1 MYQPHVSLK
10 PMWTDPPARPCPT
23 LRRLL
28 RLAGARPEHKVCVT
42 GPQGLAALL
51 SLSNMG
57 FSEACCLRGDACAC
71 GDGPCDV
78 LLLTGPMGKD
88 VLLSALAHALPR
100 LKDGGVLAV
109 HEAGLED
116 DALILDALKQS
127 GRTAGW
133 RVHDMAGSC
142 LVALEVTR
150 ARARDLRQVA

>member
-1 MYQPHVSLK
+1 
-10 PMWTDPPARPCPT
+10 
-23 LRRLL
+23 
-28 RLAGARPEHKVCVT
+28 
-42 GPQGLAALL
+42 
-51 SLSNMG
+51 
-57 FSEACCLRGDACAC
+57 
-71 GDGPCDV
+71 
-78 LLLTGPMGKD
+78 
-88 VLLSALAHALPR
+88 
-100 LKDGGVLAV
+100 VLAV